1 MNESSPRAL
10 HPIVRFRYAILMA
23 FAAVV
28 LWLVP
33 GATQV
38 RNDDDVLA
46 FLPPESPDVV
56 AFHEVSAA
64 FGMLEVGLVGLAGES
79 GEDLL
84 RPVAVERI
92 RSLGRR
98 VGELPGVRLVLTFAD
113 LPHPEVVDDG
123 VVVSALVPE
132 GLEDSEKIRA
142 RVLAS
147 TDAVGNLI
155 ASSGEAAAM
164 LVFLEPKSKA
174 GADGFAARVGVLNDV
189 RRTVEEGWDGEL
201 HFAGAPFVEMEAS
214 VSSRK
219 DIETLSPIVIGVLV
233 VVSAFFLRS
242 LTAAVINLLVT
253 GLGVAIV
260 MGAHGRFDEPLTIV
274 SSSIPVMMIALGGAF
289 GMHMLAGY
297 QRRSGD
303 PKMRA
308 SEAVRELWLPVTLS
322 GTTTSVAFFAL
333 LVMPQVPM
341 QRFGVAAGV
350 GVLVLFLLA
359 LLVIPAMLACLP
371 KTAIPTRPE
380 MGIPM
385 PPIPPAW
392 TLAVLAVVGIGAAT
406 TLKADP
412 DTAANFAEDSAPRQA
427 DAFFQEHFGGSTYLQ
442 IAVTGDLREK
452 EVLRSIRDLTG
463 DIAGVEG
470 VVDVRSVMQPVE
482 VLNAA
487 LGGRRG
493 VPETSPRAGR
503 VLTYLIGHPAMAQ
516 LMTEDVDGALIH
528 VKLAPM
534 DGEAQVELARTVQA
548 MTASYGELRSITREM
563 TPALIERRRADVGKR
578 LTALLGRPMEM
589 AVTAKKDD
597 ASASP
602 ALLAEVTKLR
612 DEALDPEAGAVAVA
626 VPDAER
632 VSLKPEELL
641 SLRGAELE
649 TLMTA
654 RLPTVAA
661 GDPEGIKFAAEHLG
675 AWIDEAMKSQGSRA
689 YCGPLKLSPE
699 ECDRA
704 APVLSE
710 LDDESWAVPRAQA
723 GEGDLPLEF
732 EARVTGQP
740 LIGAAFASSVT
751 TSLWKSTLVSIV
763 ALALVLALSKTIFA
777 LLPALW
783 TLTFVGGALALL
795 GYPISVGTSMISCIA
810 LGAGV
815 DFAIHLGLRARAVG
829 GAEPGRDAV
838 RDLGGVVLVSSI
850 QLALAFCVLRAST
863 MPPLQ
868 QFGIGLGLGLVGAA
882 LGALWFTPWLL
893 RRREASGS
901 K

>member
-1 MNESSPRAL
+1 MTDSTPGAL
-10 HPIVRFRYAILMA
+10 HPLIRLRYLILVV

-28 LWLVP
+28 VWLVP
-33 GATQV
+33 GAAEV

-46 FLPPESPDVV
+46 FLPPESADVI
-56 AFHEVSAA
+56 AFHEVSAE
-64 FGMLEVGLVGLAGES
+64 FGMLEVGLVGLAEAS
-79 GEDLL
+79 GADLL
-84 RPVAVERI
+84 RPEAVERI

-132 GLEDSEKIRA
+132 GLDDAKKIRA

-147 TDAVGNLI
+147 SDAVGNLI
-155 ASSGEAAAM
+155 AQSGRAAAI
-164 LVFLEPKSKA
+164 LVFLEPKTAA
-174 GADGFAARVGVLNDV
+174 GADGFAQRVQVLNEV
-189 RRTVEEGWDGEL
+189 RHTVEEGWEGEL

-214 VSSRK
+214 VSSRQ

-242 LTAAVINLLVT
+242 LTAAVINLVVT

-260 MGAHGRFDEPLTIV
+260 MGAHGTFDEPLTIV

-303 PKMRA
+303 PATRA

-322 GTTTSVAFFAL
+322 GATTSVAFFAL

-341 QRFGVAAGV
+341 QRFGFAAGV
-350 GVLVLFLLA
+350 GVLVLFVLA

-371 KTAIPTRPE
+371 KSAIPTRPE

-392 TLAVLAVVGIGAAT
+392 TLALLALVGVAAAS

-412 DTAANFAEDSAPRQA
+412 DTAANFAEDSAPRRA
-427 DAFFQEHFGGSTYLQ
+427 DRFFQEHFGGSTYLQ
-442 IAVTGDLREK
+442 IAVSGDLREK
-452 EVLRSIRDLTG
+452 EVMRTIRDLTSEIEQL
-463 DIAGVEG
+463 DG
-470 VVDVRSVMQPVE
+470 VVDIRSVMQPVA

-516 LMTEDVDGALIH
+516 LMTEEVDGALIH

-534 DGEAQVELARTVQA
+534 DGEAQVELARAVQA
-548 MTASYGELRSITREM
+548 LTATYAEPRSVTTSTSPEVV
-563 TPALIERRRADVGKR
+563 ARRSADVSKR
-578 LTALLGRPMEM
+578 LTASLGRPVKLPSGDDDG
-589 AVTAKKDD
+589 AVVAT
-597 ASASP
+597 P
-602 ALLAEVTKLR
+602 ELLREVVKLR
-612 DEALDPEAGAVAVA
+612 DEALDPDAGAVAVA
-626 VPDAER
+626 VPESAR
-632 VSLKPEELL
+632 L
-641 SLRGAELE
+641 SLTAESLLTPRGEALE
-649 TLMTA
+649 ALMRT

-661 GDPEGIKFAAEHLG
+661 ADPEGIEFAAEHLG
-675 AWIDEAMKSQGSRA
+675 AWIDEAIKSNGSRA
-689 YCGPLKLSPE
+689 RCQGLALSDS

-710 LDDESWAVPRAQA
+710 LDDESWAVPEEMVGA
-723 GEGDLPLEF
+723 GGTPLAF
-732 EARVTGQP
+732 SARVTGQP

-751 TSLWKSTLVSIV
+751 TSLWKSTLVSII
-763 ALALVLALSKTIFA
+763 ALAMVLALSRTIFA

-783 TLTFVGGALALL
+783 TLTFVGGTLAIL

-829 GAEPGRDAV
+829 GAEPGREAV

-850 QLALAFCVLRAST
+850 QLALAFCVLRASN

-893 RRREASGS
+893 RGRR
-901 K
+901 

>member
-1 MNESSPRAL
+1 MTQPNSRAL
-10 HPIVRFRYAILMA
+10 HPLIRFRYFTLVA
-23 FAAVV
+23 FAAVI

-33 GATQV
+33 GAMQV

-56 AFHEVSAA
+56 AFHEVSAE
-64 FGMLEVGLVGLAGES
+64 FGMLEVGLVGLAEAS

-84 RPVAVERI
+84 RPEAVGRI
-92 RSLGRR
+92 RALGRR
-98 VGELPGVRLVLTFAD
+98 VGELAGVRLVLTFAD
-113 LPHPEVVDDG
+113 LPHPEVMDDG

-132 GLEDSEKIRA
+132 ELDEPDEIRA

-155 ASSGEAAAM
+155 ASSGQAAAM
-164 LVFLEPKSKA
+164 LVFLEPKSEA
-174 GADGFAARVGVLNDV
+174 GAAAFAKRVSVLNEV
-189 RRTVEEGWDGEL
+189 RRVVEEGWQGEL

-260 MGAHGRFDEPLTIV
+260 MGAHGTFDEPLTIV

-303 PKMRA
+303 PATRA

-322 GTTTSVAFFAL
+322 GMTTSVAFFAL

-341 QRFGVAAGV
+341 QRFGVAAGI
-350 GVLVLFLLA
+350 GVLVLFILA
-359 LLVIPAMLACLP
+359 LVVIPAMLACLP
-371 KTAIPTRPE
+371 KSAIPTRPE

-392 TLAVLAVVGIGAAT
+392 TLALLAVLGVGAAS
-406 TLKADP
+406 TLRADP
-412 DTAANFAEDSAPRQA
+412 DTAANFAEDSAPRRA
-427 DAFFQEHFGGSTYLQ
+427 DRFFQEHFGGSTYLQ
-442 IAVTGDLREK
+442 IAVRGDLREK
-452 EVLRSIRDLTG
+452 EVMRSIRDLTS
-463 DIAGVEG
+463 DIAQIDG
-470 VVDVRSVMQPVE
+470 VVDVRSVMQPVA

-516 LMTEDVDGALIH
+516 LMTEDVDGALVH

-534 DGEAQVELARTVQA
+534 DGEAQVQLARAVQA
-548 MTASYGELRSITREM
+548 LAATYDAPRSITASL
-563 TPALIERRRADVGKR
+563 TPKIVERRRADVSER
-578 LTALLGRPMEM
+578 LAALLGRPVVVSKIGENDG
-589 AVTAKKDD
+589 AA
-597 ASASP
+597 ASP
-602 ALLAEVTKLR
+602 ALVAEVAKLR
-612 DEALDPEAGAVAVA
+612 DEALDPEAGAVAVL

-632 VSLKPEELL
+632 LSLTSEMLLKPRGEEME
-641 SLRGAELE
+641 A
-649 TLMTA
+649 LMRV

-661 GDPEGIKFAAEHLG
+661 ADPEGIKFAAEHLG
-675 AWIDEAMKSQGSRA
+675 AWIDEAIKSKGSRA
-689 YCGPLKLSPE
+689 YCETLELSAA

-710 LDDESWAVPRAQA
+710 LDDESWAVPEAFA
-723 GEGDLPLEF
+723 GDDATPLEF
-732 EARVTGQP
+732 STQVTGQP

-751 TSLWKSTLVSIV
+751 TSLWKSTLLSIV
-763 ALALVLALSKTIFA
+763 ALAFVLALSRTLFA

-783 TLTFVGGALALL
+783 TLTFVGGALAIL

-829 GAEPGRDAV
+829 GDEPGREAV

-850 QLALAFCVLRAST
+850 QLALAFCVLRASN

-868 QFGIGLGLGLVGAA
+868 HFGIGLGLGLVGAA

-893 RRREASGS
+893 RRRR
-901 K
+901 